1 VRKKGTEKP
10 VIVLFLAIL
19 TIVVAITV
27 SFWMGGL
34 ASQLARSEQVEI
46 SNAYANKLD
55 DGGWNITV
63 QLRNTGSMDSTLN
76 LLLINGKQLSDYGS
90 GTVATAPSLPLVVEA
105 GYSKTVIISVKNG
118 TTGFITGAT
127 IDLVLCS
134 SAGRQYPQE
143 VMLT

>member
-1 VRKKGTEKP
+1 
-10 VIVLFLAIL
+10 
-19 TIVVAITV
+19 
-27 SFWMGGL
+27 MGGI
-34 ASQLARSEQVEI
+34 ASLMAKSEQVEI
-46 SNAYANKLD
+46 LNAYATKLD
-55 DGGWNITV
+55 GGGWIITV
-63 QLRNTGSMDSTLN
+63 QLKNTGSLDSTLD

-105 GYSKTVIISVKNG
+105 GYSKTVTISVKNG